1 MKTKQNDKNFISPN
15 LSFSILKTANLSR
28 VEDAAVNRS
37 NINQTLMWL
46 VDKFLNHNYPLYR
59 INYTVRRLRERKLIK
74 MVRGPNGWRY
84 ELTEEGQMALI
95 KYEIKQRPV
104 PKQKHWDKKWR
115 IVIFDVRE
123 KRKKHRNAIR
133 GLLISLGFKLL
144 NKSVWIFPYPCDD
157 VVELAKT
164 AYGVRHD
171 AIYLVCNRFNG
182 DEWLAFDF
190 NLGLAPVA

>member
-1 MKTKQNDKNFISPN
+1 MKTKQNDTNIKSPN
-15 LSFSILKTANLSR
+15 LSFSILKTANMSYAK
-28 VEDAAVNRS
+28 DAAANRS

-46 VDKFLNHNYPLYR
+46 VDKFLNRDYPLYR
-59 INYTVRRLRERKLIK
+59 INHTVRRLRERKLIK
-74 MVRGPNGWRY
+74 MVRCENGWRY
-84 ELTEEGQMALI
+84 ALTENGQTALI

-115 IVIFDVRE
+115 IVIFDVCE

-133 GLLISLGFKLL
+133 GLLIILGFKLL

-157 VVELAKT
+157 IVELAKT

-171 AIYLVCNRFNG
+171 AIYLVCNRFAG

>member
-1 MKTKQNDKNFISPN
+1 MAGIDNATD
-15 LSFSILKTANLSR
+15 
-28 VEDAAVNRS
+28 VELNRS
-37 NINQTLMWL
+37 NANQTFAWL
-46 VDKFLNHNYPLYR
+46 IEKIMNHKYPIYR
-59 INYTVRRLRERKLIK
+59 INRAVHRLRERKLIK
-74 MVRGPNGWRY
+74 MIRAQNGWRY
-84 ELTEEGQMALI
+84 ELTEKGQIALI
-95 KYEIKQRPV
+95 KYEIKQKPV

-123 KRKKHRNAIR
+123 KRKMHRNAIR

-157 VVELAKT
+157 IVELAKT

-171 AIYLVCNRFNG
+171 ATYLVCNRFNG